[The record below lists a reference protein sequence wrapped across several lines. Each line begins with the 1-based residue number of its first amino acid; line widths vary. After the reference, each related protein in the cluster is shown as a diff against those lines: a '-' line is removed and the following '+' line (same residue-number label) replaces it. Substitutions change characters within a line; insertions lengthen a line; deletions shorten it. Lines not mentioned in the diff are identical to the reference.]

1 MSFAKVLKQ
10 KRRTLNLF
18 QEVLTEKSGP
28 SIRSILLFECGKQ
41 EPLLSSIC
49 CIAKAL
55 EISATELMCIIK
67 KDLQNQRLVVNKSTC
82 D

>member
-1 MSFAKVLKQ
+1 MLKCSNK
-10 KRRTLNLF
+10 KRRTLNLS
-18 QEVLTEKSGP
+18 QEVLAEKLGP
-28 SIRSILLFECGKQ
+28 SMRSISLFECGKQ

-55 EISATELMCIIK
+55 EISATELMCIIE
-67 KDLQNQRLVVNKSTC
+67 KDLQNQSLVVNKSTC